1 MPIYFDAT
9 FSWSGYSYQGKVG
22 MFIVLKYLNAYQ
34 GNNLETHFT
43 DWSLEFEWL
52 EDFSIKNGNTYL
64 SLHQVKTLNSTNITS
79 YAAAIQQVEINAQ
92 NALEYQI
99 TPYFHVSS
107 NVANPHNIFYTYT
120 INGINQRYCPLEQID
135 GLIKDEISFFLQT
148 YNQPDYQGNSQEVHF
163 LKLLSIIDEHVRQ
176 RHSNIQNIP
185 VAARQIET
193 ISFNEIIDSLKTNS
207 MQFTNGRMIYE
218 KKKYFAN
225 IVDDICQDL
234 SLESKTKI
242 NNFSRNIL
250 NLDDDKF
257 VKFSKSIF
265 PHSKSSNDRE
275 YSIRSFQE
283 LLNRDHMID
292 VFWRIIQEID
302 KEGTLYEHKFH
313 YDKENKKYLPTAI
326 QSSDASRIAN
336 SIMKNP
342 FAIEDLYEMD
352 FFITERIDCDSIEKE
367 ANNFN
372 EIRDEDLQN
381 TDNKENNITEL
392 KQVALISINKAK
404 GKIDA

>member
-1 MPIYFDAT
+1 MYFDAT

-22 MFIVLKYLNAYQ
+22 MFIVLKHLNNYV
-34 GNNLETHFT
+34 GNNIETHFI

-52 EDFSIKNGNTYL
+52 EDFSIKNAARYI
-64 SLHQVKTLNSTNITS
+64 SMHQVKTLNNTS
-79 YAAAIQQVEINAQ
+79 IGVYQRAINQVLCNSWSEYT
-92 NALEYQI
+92 YQI

-107 NVANPHNIFYTYT
+107 NVQNTNNIFYTYT

-135 GLIKDEISFFLQT
+135 DLIKDEISFFLQT
-148 YNQPDYQGNSQEVHF
+148 HNQPDYNGNSQEVHF

-185 VAARQIET
+185 AAIRPIAT
-193 ISFNEIIDSLKTNS
+193 ISFNQIIESLKTNS
-207 MQFTNGRMIYE
+207 MQFNNERMIYE
-218 KKKYFAN
+218 KKVYFAN
-225 IVDDICQDL
+225 IVDEICQDL

-242 NNFSRNIL
+242 NDFTRNIL

-302 KEGTLYEHKFH
+302 NHGLLYEHKFY
-313 YDKENKKYLPTAI
+313 YDKEKKKYLPTAI
-326 QSSDASRIAN
+326 QSSNTSRIAN
-336 SIMKNP
+336 SIMENP

-352 FFITERIDCDSIEKE
+352 FFITERIDCASIEKE

-372 EIRDEDLQN
+372 DIRDEDLQN
-381 TDNKENNITEL
+381 TENKENKINEL

-404 GKIDA
+404 RKIDA